1 MSHSREKMKDS
12 KINVILPFDKSNA
25 IETHDYSLYTSF
37 SNYPFSL
44 LAAGSYMERN
54 KYEELVKIIFS
65 SS

>member
-25 IETHDYSLYTSF
+25 IETHDYSLYISF
-37 SNYPFSL
+37 PNYPFSL

-54 KYEELVKIIFS
+54 KYD
-65 SS
+65 